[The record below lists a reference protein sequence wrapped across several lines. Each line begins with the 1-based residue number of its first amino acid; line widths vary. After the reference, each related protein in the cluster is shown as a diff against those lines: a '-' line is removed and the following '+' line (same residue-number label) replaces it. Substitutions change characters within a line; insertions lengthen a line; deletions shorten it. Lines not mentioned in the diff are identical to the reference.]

1 MQTELE
7 LTPQR
12 HTGTHVKIRQPASTI
27 VFYAIGY
34 IILTFF
40 SIACLLPFLF
50 IISGSFTLE
59 DAITKYGFSL
69 IPREF
74 SLRAYKYIFASNE
87 QVLSAY
93 GVTIGVT
100 VCGTVLALLVMS
112 MAAYVLYRKDFQYR
126 NIFAFL
132 FYFTTLFS
140 GGLIP
145 WYIMIV
151 KVLGWKDTYFALV
164 IPGLCSAWNLF
175 LLRNFMRSIPDSL
188 VESALIDG
196 ASDLRIYAQII
207 LPLATPGLA
216 TIGLFVALGYWNDW
230 FNANLFLTNQKMFPL
245 QYFLYKLLANAQF
258 LRTPTGS
265 IVAAYLDAPPMESLK
280 MAMACVATGPIIFLY
295 PFVQRYFVK
304 GLILGAVK
312 G

>member
-1 MQTELE
+1 MQTNLQ
-7 LTPQR
+7 LTPAR
-12 HTGTHVKIRQPASTI
+12 RKATHMKIRQPVSSI
-27 VFYAIGY
+27 IFYSVGY
-34 IILTFF
+34 VVLTFF
-40 SIACLLPFLF
+40 SLACLLPFLF

-59 DAITKYGFSL
+59 DAIIKYGFSL
-69 IPREF
+69 VPREF
-74 SLRAYKYIFASNE
+74 SLRAYQYIFASNE
-87 QVLSAY
+87 QVVSAY
-93 GVTIGVT
+93 SVTIGIT

-132 FYFTTLFS
+132 IYFTTLFS

-151 KVLGWKDTYFALV
+151 NVLGWKDTYFALV
-164 IPGLCSAWNLF
+164 IPSLCSAWNLF

-230 FNANLFLTNQKMFPL
+230 FNANLFLTNRDMFPL

-258 LRTPTGS
+258 LRTPTGA

-295 PFVQRYFVK
+295 PFVQRFFVK
-304 GLILGAVK
+304 GLILGAIK